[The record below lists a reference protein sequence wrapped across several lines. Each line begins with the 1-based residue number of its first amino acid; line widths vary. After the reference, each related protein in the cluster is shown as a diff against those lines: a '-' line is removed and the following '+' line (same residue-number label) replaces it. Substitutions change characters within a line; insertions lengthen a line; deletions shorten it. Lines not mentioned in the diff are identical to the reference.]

1 MYRYTMHVHCTWSRS
16 WYVHYL
22 QSFLQDFYITL
33 RKQHQGMDSTPITTR
48 QLESLIR
55 LTESRARLE
64 LREVATKED
73 AEEVIEIMKYRSVG
87 VQALY
92 LQNTVMLSPLNH
104 SSFKIV
110 LWAMRRIRLV
120 PVSGFCSA
128 EQTKVIDALWIW
140 YNAG

>member
-1 MYRYTMHVHCTWSRS
+1 MLGLCTGTQCMCTVQWSRS

-92 LQNTVMLSPLNH
+92 LQNTVMLSPINH
-104 SSFKIV
+104 SCH
-110 LWAMRRIRLV
+110 LN
-120 PVSGFCSA
+120 CSLSH
-128 EQTKVIDALWIW
+128 EVYK
-140 YNAG
+140 AGACLRFLQC

>member
-1 MYRYTMHVHCTWSRS
+1 
-16 WYVHYL
+16 
-22 QSFLQDFYITL
+22 
-33 RKQHQGMDSTPITTR
+33 MDSTPITTR

-92 LQNTVMLSPLNH
+92 LHNTVMLSPLNH
-104 SSFKIV
+104 SSFKLFSEPWGV
-110 LWAMRRIRLV
+110 
-120 PVSGFCSA
+120 
-128 EQTKVIDALWIW
+128 
-140 YNAG
+140 